1 MSITSVIRGCF
12 LGVTLIL
19 SSSSAISQTTIP
31 GRPGP
36 GPGVDAP
43 DLSNSSTAAQLVAGE
58 GGGVRYSTTV
68 TAKNRSDE
76 ICDIWGKIFG
86 GGGRTTISALDL
98 NGQRLPTSGI
108 FTSTVAPN
116 GIQVY
121 ELKQPPQ
128 VSGINLFA
136 GKFQTDK
143 NCAPH
148 VDFSVQYFINGGI
161 DDVFSYLVSQEVPQ
175 SACAQAP
182 IKRSPGAAFVA
193 ENLLDLEVESAL
205 LDPSG
210 NLVDERTFDWDGQ
223 HKAEQAIN
231 IHPSDKVGPGTWR
244 LCFMPKTSRTDD
256 DVGVTFLQDDRNLLL
271 NPGQQIL
278 SPGCTPDK
286 TTACSGP
293 GRRFKVEVAWTSQ
306 DQSGEGMVVERNNI
320 TSVFYF
326 FNPENLDLLVQ
337 VLDECSNNDHFWVFA
352 NATTNVEYGL
362 TVTDTATGMSR
373 VYENEL
379 GQAAQAIT
387 DTSAFATCP

>member
-19 SSSSAISQTTIP
+19 SSSSAISQRLPT
-31 GRPGP
+31 

-43 DLSNSSTAAQLVAGE
+43 GLSHSSIAAQLVAGE

-68 TAKNRSDE
+68 TAKNRSGE
-76 ICDIWGKIFG
+76 TCDIWGKIFR

-108 FTSTVAPN
+108 FNSTVAPN

-143 NCAPH
+143 NCGPH

-161 DDVFSYLVSQEVPQ
+161 DDAFSYLVPQQVPQ

-182 IKRSPGAAFVA
+182 IKRSPGAAIVA
-193 ENLLDLEVESAL
+193 ENLLDLEVESTL
-205 LDPSG
+205 FDLSG
-210 NLVDERTFDWDGQ
+210 NLVDKRRFDWDGQ

-244 LCFMPKTSRTDD
+244 ICVMPKTSRTDD
-256 DVGVTFLQDDRNLLL
+256 EVGVQFLEQDERNLLL

-293 GRRFKVEVAWTSQ
+293 GRRFKVEVDWTSQ
-306 DQSGEGMVVERNNI
+306 NQSGAGMVVEPNDT

-326 FNPENLDLLVQ
+326 FNPENQNLLVQ
-337 VLDECSNNDHFWVFA
+337 LLDACSNNDHFWVFA
-352 NATTNVEYGL
+352 NAATNVEYDL
-362 TVTDTATGMSR
+362 TVTDTATG
-373 VYENEL
+373 V
-379 GQAAQAIT
+379 
-387 DTSAFATCP
+387 